1 MKNLKQLLIK
11 YIRFCFSPFPYK
23 DNIKIKKFINNEK
36 VLKEKY
42 KICVIDQIS
51 NINIYLYAFFKDKN
65 FYYSLE
71 NRYDDELCSI
81 IWIFYLTDSYALH
94 ISDFLQKNT
103 LHFYI
108 TNLSYE
114 SYIEGFIS
122 TNLNNGLSLIKIN
135 KLNFIYYNITK
146 DFFKNKQ
153 LIYMLRE
160 RLNKHIDQIEAIL
173 LLNSL

>member
-1 MKNLKQLLIK
+1 MKNLKQFLIK
-11 YIRFCFSPFPYK
+11 YIKFCFSPFPYK

-36 VLKEKY
+36 ILKEKH

-51 NINIYLYAFFKDKN
+51 NMNIYLYTFFKDKK

-71 NRYDDELCSI
+71 NIYDNELCSI
-81 IWIFYLTDSYALH
+81 TWIFYLTNDYALH
-94 ISDFLQKNT
+94 ISNLVQKNI

-108 TNLSYE
+108 TNINYK

-122 TNLNNGLSLIKIN
+122 IDLNNELSFIKIG
-135 KLNFIYYNITK
+135 KLNFVYYNITK